1 MSAEGGGTGRI
12 AASRAPAGEGL
23 AARIPGLL
31 VALAGA
37 GLLGWSVWSG
47 SRPVEGLQRGG
58 AEWLVPESR
67 MSAAAGEARAP
78 EPAAGP
84 AAPGPPASAG
94 DADAGVVR
102 PARENEPALLI
113 DVNIATAAQ
122 LDLLPEIGPVMAQRI
137 VDDRASN
144 GPFLAPEDLMRV
156 RGIGEKTVEKIRGLI
171 VCGGQ

>member
-1 MSAEGGGTGRI
+1 MSSAGSGS
-12 AASRAPAGEGL
+12 ASRPPAGEGL

-58 AEWLVPESR
+58 AEWLVPETR
-67 MSAAAGEARAP
+67 VEATASAAELDP
-78 EPAAGP
+78 PAAE
-84 AAPGPPASAG
+84 AAAG
-94 DADAGVVR
+94 DADAPLEGAGVVR
-102 PARENEPALLI
+102 PGAEDEPSLLI

-122 LDLLPEIGPVMAQRI
+122 LDLLPEIGHVMAQRI
-137 VDDRASN
+137 VDDRAQN
-144 GPFLAPEDLMRV
+144 GPFEAPEDLMRV
-156 RGIGEKTVEKIRGLI
+156 RGIGEKTVEKLRGLI